1 MLCCSFQVFRLLYEV
16 ISQVLENEGQ
26 KLQSRGVP
34 VDFFCIPFIADTRI
48 HIIKADHDVYY
59 NRRENKNNDQH
70 IESLEQQS
78 YTDTIIK

>member
-1 MLCCSFQVFRLLYEV
+1 MRVKSCKVGVC
-16 ISQVLENEGQ
+16 
-26 KLQSRGVP
+26 QST
-34 VDFFCIPFIADTRI
+34 FFCIPFIADTRI